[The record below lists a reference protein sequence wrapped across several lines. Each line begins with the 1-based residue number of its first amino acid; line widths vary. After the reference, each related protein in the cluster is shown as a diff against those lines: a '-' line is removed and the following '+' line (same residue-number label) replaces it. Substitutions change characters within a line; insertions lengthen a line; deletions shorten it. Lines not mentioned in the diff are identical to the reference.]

1 MLSSIH
7 EITSIFMG
15 IEFSYENEASKCK
28 NVLLVG
34 NGFDLALGQKTK
46 YSDFLLYLILIY
58 SVYIALDEPNE
69 LDVKKFNIDDIEKGF
84 ESYPD
89 LKFYFDIFKLRLSKS
104 PLEKEYIG
112 DLLEENKFTNQFLS
126 MLLQEELSKSKDLT
140 EEVILGHITSSDAT
154 KLYIERL
161 FTDSNNKTNKTQ
173 NKLLKV
179 GLVLDKFKNIYD
191 TNQTSSLS
199 INGWLDV
206 ERFIE
211 YLVLKESDALQN
223 KFYPKSLFRVNN
235 GFLGNLRGAD
245 IKNDSSI
252 ARIYY
257 NYLQIFTEEFCKYL
271 TSQFDYIKSKNDITF
286 FVEDE
291 IYRASLSHVKYNY
304 LQNLIFSSRNGF
316 TNLLRDGIKGID
328 FIHQINAIIDFNYSL
343 TTRILEK
350 TITEETDFEE
360 KPLLGEYVGITKVNG
375 SCQNDGYGSTAIF
388 GYTRKENKI
397 NSSDLNIEA
406 FKFEKQTQR
415 ILKGVKRLDIEKIEK
430 GGFNLI
436 IFGFSCAPADADVL
450 KPLLT
455 SSVLKVA
462 VVLCHTENEML
473 SIYKNLTDILGEQN
487 INHLLRQTKDFSQR
501 LFLVVN
507 RTTS

>member
-1 MLSSIH
+1 MLSSLH
-7 EITSIFMG
+7 EIASIFMG

-58 SVYIALDEPNE
+58 SVYIALDEPDE
-69 LDVKKFNIDDIEKGF
+69 LDIKKINIEDIEKGF

-89 LKFYFDIFKLRLSKS
+89 LNFFLEIFKVRISKS
-104 PLEKEYIG
+104 PLKKEYISN
-112 DLLEENKFTNQFLS
+112 LLEENRFTNHFLS
-126 MLLQEELSKSKDLT
+126 MLLQEELHNSDALT
-140 EEVILGHITSSDAT
+140 EEVSLGHIGCFNAT
-154 KLYIERL
+154 KHYIDEL
-161 FTDSNNKTNKTQ
+161 FYDSNAESQ
-173 NKLLKV
+173 NKIIKI
-179 GLVLDKFKNIYD
+179 GFVLDKFKKIYESD
-191 TNQTSSLS
+191 QSSALS

-211 YLVLKESDALQN
+211 YLVLKESDVLQN
-223 KFYPKSLFRVNN
+223 KFYPTSLFRVNK

-291 IYRASLSHVKYNY
+291 IYRESLSHVKYNY

-350 TITEETDFEE
+350 NITEETDFEE

-455 SSVLKVA
+455 SSELKVA

>member
-1 MLSSIH
+1 MLSSLH
-7 EITSIFMG
+7 EIASIFMG

-58 SVYIALDEPNE
+58 SVYIALDEPDE
-69 LDVKKFNIDDIEKGF
+69 LDIKKINIEDIEKGF

-89 LKFYFDIFKLRLSKS
+89 LNFFLEIFKVRISKS
-104 PLEKEYIG
+104 PLKKEYISN
-112 DLLEENKFTNQFLS
+112 LLEENRFTNHFLS
-126 MLLQEELSKSKDLT
+126 MLLQEELHNSDALT
-140 EEVILGHITSSDAT
+140 EEVSLGHIGCFNAT
-154 KLYIERL
+154 KHYIDEL
-161 FTDSNNKTNKTQ
+161 FYDSNAESQ
-173 NKLLKV
+173 NKIIKI
-179 GLVLDKFKNIYD
+179 GFVLDKFKKIYESD
-191 TNQTSSLS
+191 QSSALS

-211 YLVLKESDALQN
+211 YLVLKESDVLQN
-223 KFYPKSLFRVNN
+223 KFYPTSLFRVNK

-291 IYRASLSHVKYNY
+291 IYRESLSHVKYNY

-328 FIHQINAIIDFNYSL
+328 FIHQINAIIDFNYS
-343 TTRILEK
+343 
-350 TITEETDFEE
+350 
-360 KPLLGEYVGITKVNG
+360 
-375 SCQNDGYGSTAIF
+375 
-388 GYTRKENKI
+388 
-397 NSSDLNIEA
+397 
-406 FKFEKQTQR
+406 
-415 ILKGVKRLDIEKIEK
+415 
-430 GGFNLI
+430 
-436 IFGFSCAPADADVL
+436 
-450 KPLLT
+450 
-455 SSVLKVA
+455 
-462 VVLCHTENEML
+462 
-473 SIYKNLTDILGEQN
+473 
-487 INHLLRQTKDFSQR
+487 
-501 LFLVVN
+501 
-507 RTTS
+507 